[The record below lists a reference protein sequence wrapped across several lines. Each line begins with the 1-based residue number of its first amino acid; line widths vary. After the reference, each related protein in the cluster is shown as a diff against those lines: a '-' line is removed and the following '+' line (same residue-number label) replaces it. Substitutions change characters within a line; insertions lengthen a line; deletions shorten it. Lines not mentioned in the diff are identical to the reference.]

1 MKKLDT
7 KTFSIIIL
15 SLICSIIVII
25 GVLITPRDNNKY
37 SNMECY
43 EDYKY
48 FTNELSNYD
57 EGSNNWY
64 QIKYIL
70 DNGFFIDK
78 DSVIHERPNLIEVI
92 EASKDLY

>member
-1 MKKLDT
+1 MKKIEF
-7 KTFSIIIL
+7 KTFGIIML
-15 SLICSIIVII
+15 SLISSLIIII

-37 SNMECY
+37 SNMECM

-57 EGSNNWY
+57 EGSDSWCE
-64 QIKYIL
+64 IKYII
-70 DNGFFIDK
+70 DNGFFVDK

>member
-1 MKKLDT
+1 MKKLDAKHFT
-7 KTFSIIIL
+7 IIML
-15 SLICSIIVII
+15 SLIVSLIVII

-43 EDYKY
+43 EDYNY
-48 FTNELSNYD
+48 FKNQLSKYD
-57 EGSNNWY
+57 EGSDSWCE
-64 QIKYIL
+64 IKYII

-78 DSVIHERPNLIEVI
+78 DSVIHERSNLIEII

>member
-7 KTFSIIIL
+7 KTFSIVML
-15 SLICSIIVII
+15 SLICSIVIIIVI
-25 GVLITPRDNNKY
+25 LLTPRDNNKY
-37 SNMECY
+37 STMECM

-48 FTNELSNYD
+48 FTNELSKYD
-57 EGSNNWY
+57 EGSDSWCE
-64 QIKYIL
+64 IKYIL

-78 DSVIHERPNLIEVI
+78 DSVIHERANLIEVI